1 MSIVGKKAPDFTAEA
16 VVGDGEF
23 KKVSLSDYKGKW
35 VVLFF
40 YPADF
45 TFICPTEITEFSK
58 RDNEFKEANA
68 QVLGV
73 STDSKY
79 SHKAWVKGELG
90 KLNHPLVADFN
101 KTISRDYDCLKPDGQ
116 AQRATFI
123 INNDGDVVSA
133 QYNGDSLGRSVAETL
148 RLVQAAQTGERCPV
162 EWKPGQKTLGKPA

>member
-35 VVLFF
+35 VVMFF

-68 QVLGV
+68 VVLGV
-73 STDSKY
+73 STDSKH
-79 SHKAWVKGELG
+79 SHKAWIKGELG
-90 KLNHPLVADFN
+90 KLNHPLIADFN
-101 KTISRDYDCLKPDGQ
+101 KTIARDYDCLEPNGV

-123 INNDGDVVSA
+123 IDQNGIVQHA
-133 QYNGDSLGRSVAETL
+133 QYNADLLGRSVGETL
-148 RLVQAAQTGERCPV
+148 RLLQAAQTGERCPV